1 MQVRK
6 ITLWYFVVI
15 LMKLQGSKAPAVE
28 NYGKPQVRC
37 KFAKLLKMRAADEGT
52 LVNTSHRTYLATR
65 SAAGTLIVIY
75 NGKIIN

>member
-1 MQVRK
+1 MVPVYLK
-6 ITLWYFVVI
+6 VSVFVI
-15 LMKLQGSKAPAVE
+15 LTQGSKAPAVE
-28 NYGKPQVRC
+28 NYGKPQIRC

-65 SAAGTLIVIY
+65 SAAGTLVVIY